1 MGKKVLII
9 EDDPALLAL
18 MGDGFKN
25 AGLDVLLAR
34 NGQVGMELFDVIQ
47 PDLVITDIVMPAK
60 EGVSVILDIR
70 KSLSDTPLIAISGGG
85 TRGTKSYLH
94 WARELGADMVVQKPF
109 RVSILLMIANQLLA
123 EADQRR
129 QDGLSGRYMRR
140 PEPQPNGFLYDDHD
154 HSAHLS

>member
-9 EDDPALLAL
+9 EDDPALLTL

-34 NGQVGMELFDVIQ
+34 NGQVGMELFDIIH

-60 EGVSVILDIR
+60 EGVSVIIDIR

-85 TRGTKSYLH
+85 TRGTKNYLH

-109 RVSILLMIANQLLA
+109 RVSILLMIANQLLSEA
-123 EADQRR
+123 EQRRINGETRPFMPSPDQR
-129 QDGLSGRYMRR
+129 GSG
-140 PEPQPNGFLYDDHD
+140 FVYDDYD
-154 HSAHLS
+154 SSSYVS